1 MDKKPATRHE
11 LLEKLS
17 SLGIQVKT
25 VEHAP
30 LFTVEESR
38 KLRGDIPGV
47 HSKNLFLKCKKGN
60 FWLVVARESA
70 QINLKRLHT
79 IIGSGRLSFGKPD
92 LLMEVLGVPPGSV
105 TPFSLINDHELRVSV
120 VLDAVMMDHDL
131 LNFHPLVNNAT
142 SAISRDDL
150 LKFIADCGH
159 EPAILPVGD
168 AGSDA
173 GASP

>member
-1 MDKKPATRHE
+1 MEKESATRHE

-17 SLGIQVKT
+17 FLGIHVKT

-47 HSKNLFLKCKKGN
+47 HSKNLFLKCKKGRL
-60 FWLVVARESA
+60 WLVVARENA
-70 QINLKRLHT
+70 AINLKRLHT

-92 LLMEVLGVPPGSV
+92 LLMEVLGVPRGSV
-105 TPFSLINDHELRVSV
+105 TPFSLINDHDLRVSV
-120 VLDAVMMDHDL
+120 VLDADMMDHEL

-142 SAISRDDL
+142 TAVSRDDL

-159 EPAILPVGD
+159 EPAILHVGD